1 MFTHVYEHLA
11 KSCVPRAS
19 ENSPQIDK
27 ILGMFDGL
35 EVCFISSVLHEKC
48 VKILV
53 PRASQNRPKIGRIT
67 EAFDGFLVHEFSVLF
82 NAKTGNVNVRE
93 CLEPGTGRHRISG
106 GIFGD
111 I

>member
-1 MFTHVYEHLA
+1 MRVYDNLA

-19 ENSPQIDK
+19 ENRPQVDR
-27 ILGMFDGL
+27 ILVVFDGL

-67 EAFDGFLVHEFSVLF
+67 EAFDGFLVHQ
-82 NAKTGNVNVRE
+82 
-93 CLEPGTGRHRISG
+93 C
-106 GIFGD
+106 
-111 I
+111 